1 MKATLGTVM
10 VLTMIIYTGQE
21 VLSQTEGRSSTKAAY
36 VEGLGNGL
44 VMSFNFDTRF
54 GEQPTGL
61 GARIGIGG
69 MSIGEFSLITIPAG
83 INYLAGKNGKYF
95 EAGLG
100 ITYSSAGFLDYD
112 LDQTPVIGTMTF
124 GYRSQP
130 VDGGFTWRIGLTPV
144 FGAQNRADGGGIF
157 FIPWWAHISAG
168 YSF

>member
-1 MKATLGTVM
+1 MKTTWVITM
-10 VLTMIIYTGQE
+10 VLTMLMYIGQD
-21 VLSQTEGRSSTKAAY
+21 VSAQTDRQVSTKSAY

-54 GEQPTGL
+54 GKEATGL
-61 GARIGIGG
+61 GARVGVGG
-69 MSIGEFSLITIPAG
+69 MSIGTFSLITIPVG

-100 ITYSSAGFLDYD
+100 ATYSSAGFLEYD
-112 LDQTPVIGTMTF
+112 LEQTPVIGTMTF

-144 FGAQNRADGGGIF
+144 FGPQNGAEGGVF

-168 YSF
+168 YAF